1 MNDSP
6 RELNAQYNPK
16 EVEEKWAGL
25 WAKTPLFHAS
35 VNPDKKPF
43 TIVIPPPNVTG
54 ILHMGHALN
63 DTLQD
68 ILIRMQRMRGYE
80 TLWMPGTD
88 HAGIATQNVV
98 ERQIAKEGLTR
109 DQLGREKF
117 LEKVW
122 RWKEDYGSTIINQ
135 LKRLGATCDWQRER
149 FTMDE
154 GYSRAI
160 TEVFVSL
167 YEKDLIYQGDYIIN
181 WCPRCQT
188 ALSDE
193 EAPHH
198 DLDGALYYIKYPLKE
213 PQAASRKSKGKNK
226 KTAVQEDGIVVATTR
241 PETMLGDTAVAV
253 NPKDKRY
260 KHLLGATLVLPLIGR
275 EIRIIADD
283 LVDRSFGTGAV
294 KVTPAHDPNDYQMG
308 KTHELAFINIM
319 HPNAVLNANAGEYAG
334 MDRFEAREAIIEDLK
349 ERKLLVKIEPHR
361 HAVGHCYRC
370 HTIVE
375 PYLSKQWFVRTKPL
389 AKPAISAVKTGKIT
403 FTPRRW
409 TKVYLNWMENIKDWC
424 ISRQIW
430 WGHRL
435 PVYYCQRCMAE
446 TGSKSQV
453 PISNFQKNSKN
464 TQKGIIVA
472 RVRPEKCPDCG
483 GMDLKQDE
491 DVLDTWFSSWLWP
504 FATFGWPFLGQNA
517 QEAGQKSEEQKKE
530 LQYFY
535 PTSVLVTAPEI
546 IFFWVARMIMAGFAF
561 MGSVPFKDVFIHGT
575 VRDAQGRKMSKSL
588 GNSIDPLEV
597 IETYGADALR
607 FSLISACASDI
618 FLSKE
623 RFEQGRNFANKIWNA
638 SRFIRMNVA
647 PAVDGSQIDA
657 AACRIQD
664 LWILAEL
671 NDAVRRVTKA
681 VDAFRF
687 HEAVNLLYTFFWHSF
702 CDWYLE
708 MAKQA
713 IAEKNTQEI
722 LVHVLKTS
730 LVLLHPFMPFIT
742 DEISSV
748 LAGFDV
754 ETIAVAPW
762 PKPEKKFEN
771 KGARELMCIIFNAVL
786 LLRERR
792 HELKLNPAARV
803 RVRMWAAPKKRAALL
818 AAAPVICQLAQA
830 SELEGLDED
839 AAPKNS
845 LSLLVARDVHLYLLL
860 EGLVDIA
867 QEKQRLA
874 GEIAQG
880 RKQVQAKEALL
891 GNKGFVK
898 KAPEHVVAGERK
910 RLEELKARIADLEE
924 IRRALQ

>member
-1 MNDSP
+1 
-6 RELNAQYNPK
+6 
-16 EVEEKWAGL
+16 
-25 WAKTPLFHAS
+25 
-35 VNPDKKPF
+35 
-43 TIVIPPPNVTG
+43 
-54 ILHMGHALN
+54 
-63 DTLQD
+63 
-68 ILIRMQRMRGYE
+68 
-80 TLWMPGTD
+80 
-88 HAGIATQNVV
+88 
-98 ERQIAKEGLTR
+98 
-109 DQLGREKF
+109 
-117 LEKVW
+117 
-122 RWKEDYGSTIINQ
+122 
-135 LKRLGATCDWQRER
+135 
-149 FTMDE
+149 
-154 GYSRAI
+154 
-160 TEVFVSL
+160 
-167 YEKDLIYQGDYIIN
+167 
-181 WCPRCQT
+181 
-188 ALSDE
+188 
-193 EAPHH
+193 
-198 DLDGALYYIKYPLKE
+198 
-213 PQAASRKSKGKNK
+213 
-226 KTAVQEDGIVVATTR
+226 
-241 PETMLGDTAVAV
+241 
-253 NPKDKRY
+253 
-260 KHLLGATLVLPLIGR
+260 
-275 EIRIIADD
+275 
-283 LVDRSFGTGAV
+283 
-294 KVTPAHDPNDYQMG
+294 
-308 KTHELAFINIM
+308 
-319 HPNAVLNANAGEYAG
+319 
-334 MDRFEAREAIIEDLK
+334 
-349 ERKLLVKIEPHR
+349 
-361 HAVGHCYRC
+361 
-370 HTIVE
+370 
-375 PYLSKQWFVRTKPL
+375 
-389 AKPAISAVKTGKIT
+389 
-403 FTPRRW
+403 
-409 TKVYLNWMENIKDWC
+409 
-424 ISRQIW
+424 
-430 WGHRL
+430 
-435 PVYYCQRCMAE
+435 
-446 TGSKSQV
+446 
-453 PISNFQKNSKN
+453 
-464 TQKGIIVA
+464 
-472 RVRPEKCPDCG
+472 
-483 GMDLKQDE
+483 MDLKQDE